1 MLIRPLVL
9 IVQVGGAYDINYDP
23 HSKIDFGVEAAIF
36 HLILGDNVGHGSRL
50 SPSGASKRRAR
61 IQWLSFAL

>member
-23 HSKIDFGVEAAIF
+23 HSKRNFIVEAAIF
-36 HLILGDNVGHGSRL
+36 HLILVNNVGLQIEIDSLRD
-50 SPSGASKRRAR
+50 
-61 IQWLSFAL
+61 